1 MEFRTRILPKMLN
14 SEVEEYLQNNDII
27 IVPVGTVEMH
37 GGFPL
42 DSETVVSEALAL
54 KMAEAC
60 DGLVLTGL
68 PYFYAGATAS
78 GRGTVQV
85 SVRQGID
92 YLGAIARSQS
102 IDRLRKAGWEQP
114 LEYNDLAFS
123 ADTPEREIL
132 LRESKQ
138 LLRHFLETMKPTDR
152 EIFLRYYYLCENT
165 PAIAR
170 RLGMTPDAVRQRL
183 TRGREYLRQLFKEE
197 NV

>member
-1 MEFRTRILPKMLN
+1 MSKQINEHT
-14 SEVEEYLQNNDII
+14 
-27 IVPVGTVEMH
+27 
-37 GGFPL
+37 
-42 DSETVVSEALAL
+42 ALAL
-54 KMAEAC
+54 MREG
-60 DGLVLTGL
+60 DETGL
-68 PYFYAGATAS
+68 QWMIRRYTPYVGSIVWGIVGGRLTAQDAEEITADAFMALWRYRNRLLDKNVKS
-78 GRGTVQV
+78 
-85 SVRQGID
+85 